1 MNNLLIALKGMA
13 MGMAETVPGVSG
25 GTIAF
30 ITGIYEKLLE
40 TIKAFKPSLLKT
52 WKQDGIKAVWKE
64 INGTFLVSLLGGMV
78 VGIGIGV
85 VAIEKLIHLYPP
97 VVWAFFFGLIIA
109 SIIYIGKQ
117 ISKWDILTIGA
128 LILGGIIAFGITQI
142 PIGQV
147 NESLWFV
154 FICGAIAVSA
164 LILPG
169 ISGSFILLI
178 MGMYSYIL
186 HDTLKTGLIENHES
200 GALITMIVFGLGM
213 IVGLVTMARFL
224 TWSLKKHKNITF
236 ALLTGFMIGA
246 LNKLWPWRVPVN
258 VMDENDNIVEFS
270 KGMEFDKVISEYS
283 TSPSGYLENIGEPS
297 FLVGVIV
304 FFFVGLLLVLGMD
317 YFSKN
322 KSH

>member
-1 MNNLLIALKGMA
+1 
-13 MGMAETVPGVSG
+13 
-25 GTIAF
+25 
-30 ITGIYEKLLE
+30 
-40 TIKAFKPSLLKT
+40 
-52 WKQDGIKAVWKE
+52 
-64 INGTFLVSLLGGMV
+64 MV

-85 VAIEKLIHLYPP
+85 IAIEKLIHLYPP

-117 ISKWDILTIGA
+117 ISKWNLPTIVA
-128 LILGGIIAFGITQI
+128 LILGGIVAFGITQI
-142 PIGQV
+142 PMGQV

-200 GALITMIVFGLGM
+200 SALITMIVFGLGM
-213 IVGLVTMARFL
+213 IIGLVTMARFL
-224 TWSLKKHKNITF
+224 TWSLQNHKNITF
-236 ALLTGFMIGA
+236 AILTGFMIGA
-246 LNKLWPWRVPVN
+246 LNKLWPWRVPIT
-258 VMDENDNIVEFS
+258 VMDENDNIVNYS
-270 KGMEFDKVISEYS
+270 KGVKFDKVISEYS
-283 TSPSGYLENIGEPS
+283 TTPSGYLENWGEPA

-304 FFFVGLLLVLGMD
+304 FFFVGIVLVLGMD